1 MALYATCM
9 PLPSDTFHDKLF
21 AYDQGDDADYD
32 HDREE
37 VLWLLLAA
45 LLSLR
50 LRQQCDPGQRQRV
63 TQCALARAGRACATF
78 YKHRFV
84 CSSQPSTTTGTTQV
98 ASFVSADGLG
108 FATPQAKSSSA
119 LLAMRLETL
128 PALGPHRH
136 SSSSM
141 PCWA

>member
-21 AYDQGDDADYD
+21 ACDQGGHPDYD

-45 LLSLR
+45 LFSLR
-50 LRQQCDPGQRQRV
+50 LRKQCDPGQRQRV

-78 YKHRFV
+78 YKHWFV
-84 CSSQPSTTTGTTQV
+84 CSSQPSTTNIVLVVVLVV
-98 ASFVSADGLG
+98 ALVVVVVVVDVVVVILVV
-108 FATPQAKSSSA
+108 A
-119 LLAMRLETL
+119 LVVVVVAVVGAEIRW
-128 PALGPHRH
+128 P
-136 SSSSM
+136 
-141 PCWA
+141 